1 MTFAFLKNNPWAEPP
16 LQLAQRIAISKTPA
30 LKIQKGLNL
39 LLQRP
44 QECHPCLIAAALN
57 IWGRLK
63 NRRAGFQTTFLLK
76 TFIAE
81 TSQLLKNQL

>member
-57 IWGRLK
+57 IRGRLK
-63 NRRAGFQTTFLLK
+63 NRCAGFQTTFLLK

>member
-1 MTFAFLKNNPWAEPP
+1 MSWWEFRGFWGI
-16 LQLAQRIAISKTPA
+16 LQRS
-30 LKIQKGLNL
+30 QKGLNL

-57 IWGRLK
+57 IRGRLK
-63 NRRAGFQTTFLLK
+63 NRCAGFQTTFLLK